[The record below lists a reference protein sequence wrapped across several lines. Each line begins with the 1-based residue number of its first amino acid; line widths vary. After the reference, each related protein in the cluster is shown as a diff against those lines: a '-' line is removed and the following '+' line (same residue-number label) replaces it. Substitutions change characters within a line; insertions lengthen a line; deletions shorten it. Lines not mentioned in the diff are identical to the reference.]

1 MAEQQRTVH
10 IKIKIGNVEAEISCQ
25 PDQLKAAVENF
36 ISALESKEIASTPS
50 SLPLGSGPE
59 PTPHKKV
66 FVSDLVKGF
75 WSEGWFSTSR
85 NLSEVHTELSRR
97 GYNYDRTAIAHTLVD
112 LVREGLLTRQGMKG
126 HYNYIQKKPPANLL
140 LSA

>member
-1 MAEQQRTVH
+1 LAEQQRDVH
-10 IKIKIGNVEAEISCQ
+10 IKIRIGNVEAEISCQ

-36 ISALESKEIASTPS
+36 ISALEGKEIASTPS
-50 SLPLGSGPE
+50 SPPLGPGPE
-59 PTPHKKV
+59 SIPHKKV

-75 WSEGWFSTSR
+75 WSEGWFSTAR
-85 NLSEVHTELSRR
+85 NLSEVHAELSRR

-126 HYNYIQKKPPANLL
+126 HYSYIQKKPPVSLL
-140 LSA
+140 LST